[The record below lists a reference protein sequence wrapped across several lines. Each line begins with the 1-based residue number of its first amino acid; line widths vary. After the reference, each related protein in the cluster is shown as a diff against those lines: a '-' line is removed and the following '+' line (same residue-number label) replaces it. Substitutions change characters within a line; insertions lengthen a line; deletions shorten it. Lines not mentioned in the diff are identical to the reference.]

1 MRHHTVDANGIRMHV
16 AEEGEGSPVVL
27 LHGFPELW
35 FSWRKQIGPLAEAGH
50 RVIAPDLRGYG
61 GTDAPP
67 GPAGYDLVNLS
78 ADVVGLLDAL
88 GIEKAA
94 IVGHDW
100 GAQLAWH
107 VALIHPERVSCVA
120 AISVPF
126 IPRGPAPPT
135 PLMREHIGE
144 DFYVV
149 WMQEPGLSDDA
160 LARDV
165 RRTITT
171 PKVWGPAWAERTD
184 EDPRRPDFMTE
195 EELQVY
201 VDTFERT
208 GFTGGINW
216 YRSVDRTWE
225 LLEPYAHRT
234 IDQPALFMVGSRDST
249 AKWMPPA
256 AMEGHVT
263 GLREVV
269 TVDGAG
275 HWLQQERPDEV
286 NERLIRFLAGC

>member
-1 MRHHTVDANGIRMHV
+1 MVDTNGISMHV
-16 AEEGEGSPVVL
+16 AEQGEGSPVVL

-61 GTDAPP
+61 DTEAPP
-67 GPAGYDLVNLS
+67 GPDGYDLVNLS

-88 GIEKAA
+88 GIDKAA
-94 IVGHDW
+94 VVGHDW

-107 VALIHPERVSCVA
+107 VALIHPDRVSCVA

-126 IPRGPAPPT
+126 IPRAPAPPT
-135 PLMREHIGE
+135 PLMREHLGE
-144 DFYVV
+144 DFYIV
-149 WMQEPGLSDDA
+149 WFQEPDAANEA

-165 RRTITT
+165 RRTLTT
-171 PKVWGPAWAERTD
+171 TKVWDAAWAARDDENPERP
-184 EDPRRPDFMTE
+184 EFMTE
-195 EELQVY
+195 DELQAY

-208 GFTGGINW
+208 GFTGGLNW
-216 YRSVDRTWE
+216 YRSLDRTWE
-225 LLEPYAHRT
+225 LLEPYAGRT

-249 AKWMPPA
+249 AKWMPPQ

-263 GLREVV
+263 DLREAL
-269 TVDGAG
+269 TVEGAG
-275 HWLQQERPDEV
+275 HWLQQERPDAV
-286 NERLIRFLAGC
+286 NERLIRFLADC